1 MNNKWLKVLLAA
13 SLAFNLAFVSTAI
26 YRHFRAPGKTS
37 HDKPP
42 LEQDLKLGEKQE
54 GEIKII
60 IKQFRI
66 NLLKYKQ
73 EILDKR
79 IAIIEAMSDTEFNP
93 GEIEGK
99 TGELNQLENQL
110 NLMFVDTLLQI
121 NALLEPEQRLNL
133 LYKLSK
139 NWFFINKDKREREYS
154 RQDRSARSQRRN
166 P

>member
-13 SLAFNLAFVSTAI
+13 SLAFNLAFLSTAI

-37 HDKPP
+37 HKKPL

-66 NLLKYKQ
+66 TLLKYKQ

-79 IAIIEAMSDTEFNP
+79 IAIIEAMSDTELNP
-93 GEIEGK
+93 EDIERK
-99 TGELNQLENQL
+99 TGELNRLENQL
-110 NLMFVDTLLQI
+110 NLVFVDTLLQI
-121 NALLEPEQRLNL
+121 DALLEPEQRLNL
-133 LYKLSK
+133 LYKMSK
-139 NWFFINKDKREREYS
+139 NWFFINKEKKQNQDDHRQATKTER
-154 RQDRSARSQRRN
+154 RK

>member
-139 NWFFINKDKREREYS
+139 NWFFIDRGKKKKQDDHPQAAKMER
-154 RQDRSARSQRRN
+154 RK